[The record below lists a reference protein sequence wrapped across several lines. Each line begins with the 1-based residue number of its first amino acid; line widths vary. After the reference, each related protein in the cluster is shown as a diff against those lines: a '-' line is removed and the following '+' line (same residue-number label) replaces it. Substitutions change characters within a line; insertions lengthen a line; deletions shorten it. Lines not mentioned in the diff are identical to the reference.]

1 MAQPAVWWKCRKAY
15 SRPSSSSKE
24 FGRAYRF
31 DTFRG
36 LRLSSLEGFEGTR
49 PRAVFSFSHLA
60 IIFLIA
66 LLVFGP
72 EKLPE
77 IARQIGKLMGDFRR
91 ASTDFR
97 RVVEQEFAE
106 IERQTREKEEQAR
119 QKALEAASPA
129 PAQAGTA
136 AAAAESASAP
146 AGLAASE
153 PAALPASG
161 SAGTVAN
168 TAAKDSGFQ
177 LNENV
182 SGAGDRHAEGTTSR
196 SLGSGPTDSASTS
209 DGYPA

>member
-1 MAQPAVWWKCRKAY
+1 M
-15 SRPSSSSKE
+15 
-24 FGRAYRF
+24 
-31 DTFRG
+31 
-36 LRLSSLEGFEGTR
+36 
-49 PRAVFSFSHLA
+49 FSFSHLA

-119 QKALEAASPA
+119 RKALEAAN
-129 PAQAGTA
+129 
-136 AAAAESASAP
+136 P
-146 AGLAASE
+146 AGAPEEAQQGDAVPKARDGV
-153 PAALPASG
+153 PAGQEAENVQP
-161 SAGTVAN
+161 GTVAN
-168 TAAKDSGFQ
+168 TTAKDAGYQ

-196 SLGSGPTDSASTS
+196 SLGGGPTDPASTS